1 MNEAPRQDPDPTVH
15 YGVSQ
20 RRTKQLTTV
29 FFMVVF
35 LVISYFLGRSI
46 ISQWALIRD
55 HSWQIDY
62 RWLAGSMLVLWIVS
76 FHIINLWRY
85 ILFTVSGKWLKFGGA
100 FRITILS
107 NLGKYLPGKVW
118 AVMGMFY
125 LLNREGY
132 STASALACSVLHQTF
147 TLIAGAI
154 FIFIILGQE
163 IFHGMSVAFLG
174 LGALLSIIILY
185 PPIFSGI
192 LNWGLRMLKR
202 EPLVVRLTFAKSIFL
217 LLLYI
222 LSWTMYGTSFWCLL
236 HALGIQPES
245 FWLSVATFDA
255 AYLLGFL
262 AIFAPGGLGVREGVL
277 TVLLS
282 ATITPGLAALIA
294 VASRLWM
301 TLFEVSQLLP
311 LAITKIIGVKSG
323 SRKTS

>member
-1 MNEAPRQDPDPTVH
+1 MRPRREQNDNRPDTPDE
-15 YGVSQ
+15 G
-20 RRTKQLTTV
+20 RRRMGRYTTGL
-29 FFMVVF
+29 FIVVF
-35 LVISYFLGRSI
+35 LIISYFIGRSI
-46 ISQWALIRD
+46 VSQWELIGD

-76 FHIINLWRY
+76 FYIINLWRY
-85 ILFTVSGKWLKFGGA
+85 ILFTVSGKWLKFGAA

-132 STASALACSVLHQTF
+132 PTASALACSVLHQAF

-163 IFHGMSVAFLG
+163 IFGGLSVLFLA
-174 LGALLSIIILY
+174 LGTLLSIIILY

-192 LNWGLRMLKR
+192 LNWGLRILKR
-202 EPLVVRLTFAKSIFL
+202 KPLVVRLTFAKSVFL

-222 LSWTMYGTSFWCLL
+222 LSWAMYGTSFWCLL
-236 HALGIQPES
+236 RALGIQPDS
-245 FWLSVATFDA
+245 FWLPVATFDA

-277 TVLLS
+277 SVLLS
-282 ATITPGLAALIA
+282 ATIAPGLAALIA
-294 VASRLWM
+294 VAARLWM

-311 LAITKIIGVKSG
+311 LAVARMAKIWPRSNTK
-323 SRKTS
+323 